1 MAKRKREP
9 EPIVTEIPSSKK
21 PTVVRRSNGYAS
33 QGSRSL
39 QVITGSYDRIL
50 HGIIVTIPEPGSK
63 SDNLHFQDNF
73 LFNAHSSAIRCLALS
88 PLSSKEGPRTD
99 KLILATGGTDEKV
112 NLYSISTC
120 LPDTSPLPL
129 AVSVSSLENP
139 KNKELGSLLHH
150 DSSVNVLYF
159 PTRSKLIS
167 ASDDN
172 MIAISRT
179 RDWTLLS
186 RIKAPN
192 PKTPGRPSGDTAPL
206 GGAPSGINDFAVHPS
221 MKLMISVGKGEKCM
235 RLWNLVTGKKASV
248 LNFERGLLQGVGEG
262 KQSKGEGQR
271 VVWNAVGDEFAVAFE
286 KGVAIFGMVINS
298 WV

>member
-1 MAKRKREP
+1 MAKRKRE
-9 EPIVTEIPSSKK
+9 EESAVTETPSSKK
-21 PTVVRRSNGYAS
+21 PPVVDRSNGYAS
-33 QGSRSL
+33 QGSSSL
-39 QVITGSYDRIL
+39 QLITGSYDRVL
-50 HGIIVTIPEPGSK
+50 HGIIATIPGPGSK
-63 SDNLHFQDNF
+63 SDNVHFQDNF

-88 PLSSKEGPRTD
+88 PLSSKDGPRSD

-112 NLYSISTC
+112 NLYSVSTC
-120 LPDTSPLPL
+120 LPDVPSLSSI
-129 AVSVSSLENP
+129 VSVSSLENP

-159 PTRSKLIS
+159 PTKGKLIS

-172 MIAISRT
+172 TIAISRT

-186 RIKAPN
+186 SIKAPI

-221 MKLMISVGKGEKCM
+221 KRLMISVGKGEKCM

-248 LNFERGLLQGVGEG
+248 LNFERDLLQGVGEG
-262 KQSKGEGQR
+262 KRSKGEGQK
-271 VVWNAVGDEFAVAFE
+271 VVWNTAGDEFAVAFE
-286 KGVAIFGMVINS
+286 RGVAVFGMVMS
-298 WV
+298 S